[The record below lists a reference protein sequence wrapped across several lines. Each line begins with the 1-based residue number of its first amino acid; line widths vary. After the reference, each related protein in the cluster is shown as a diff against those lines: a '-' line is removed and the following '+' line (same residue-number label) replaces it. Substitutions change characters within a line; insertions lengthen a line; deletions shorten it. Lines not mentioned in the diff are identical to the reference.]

1 MDKPAAHIKCL
12 VVDDEPLAREV
23 LLRFI
28 NREPSLKLI
37 GECENGVQALPIL
50 RQQAV
55 DLLFV
60 DIQMPE
66 LLGTDL
72 IRILC
77 NPPKVILTTAY
88 PEYALES
95 YELDVV
101 DYLLKPIQFDRFLKA
116 VNKASLQIGSSAAPN
131 FPPVA
136 AVHPTPPTAAAHP
149 STLNTADDPY
159 LYVRT
164 DRKMVKVVLEDIV
177 YIEGMKNYIKIFT
190 TKGLIIT
197 KHSMAAIEAMLP
209 EPAFLRT
216 HRSYIVSQSKINSYT
231 SELIG
236 IGKVEIPIG
245 KLYKNVVMQ
254 TLDRHDRDLR

>member
-1 MDKPAAHIKCL
+1 MDKPVSRINCL

-28 NREPSLKLI
+28 NREPSLLLLA
-37 GECENGVQALPIL
+37 ECENAVQALAIL
-50 RQQAV
+50 RQQPV

-72 IRILC
+72 IRILR
-77 NPPKVILTTAY
+77 NPPKVIFTTAY
-88 PEYALES
+88 PEYAVES

-101 DYLLKPIQFDRFLKA
+101 DYLLKPIQFERFLKA
-116 VNKASLQIGSSAAPN
+116 VNKASLQIAPTASTSAISPA
-131 FPPVA
+131 
-136 AVHPTPPTAAAHP
+136 PPTDRNDRPHP
-149 STLNTADDPY
+149 SDRPDPTDSY
-159 LYVRT
+159 LYFRT
-164 DRKMVKVVLEDIV
+164 DRKMVKVILEDIV
-177 YIEGMKNYIKIFT
+177 YIEGMKNYIKINT
-190 TKGLIIT
+190 TKGVIIT

-209 EPAFLRT
+209 ETTFLRA
-216 HRSYIVSQSKINSYT
+216 HRSYIVSQSKISSYT
-231 SELIG
+231 GEYIG

-245 KLYKNVVMQ
+245 KLYKSSVMK

>member
-1 MDKPAAHIKCL
+1 MDKSSPHIRCL

-23 LLRFI
+23 LLRLI
-28 NREPSLKLI
+28 HREPSLELVAQ
-37 GECENGVQALPIL
+37 CENAVQALPIL
-50 RQQAV
+50 RQQSV

-60 DIQMPE
+60 DIQMPD

-72 IRILC
+72 IRILQ

-95 YELDVV
+95 YDLDVI
-101 DYLLKPIQFDRFLKA
+101 DYLLKPIQFERFLKA
-116 VNKASLQIGSSAAPN
+116 VNKASIQIGLS
-131 FPPVA
+131 
-136 AVHPTPPTAAAHP
+136 TPLPSPASPAITAA
-149 STLNTADDPY
+149 DPY

-164 DRKMVKVVLEDIV
+164 DRKMVKIILEDIV

-190 TKGLIIT
+190 TNGLVIT

-209 EPAFLRT
+209 ESAFLRT
-216 HRSYIVSQSKINSYT
+216 HRSYIVSQSKINAYT
-231 SELIG
+231 GEYIG

-245 KLYKNVVMQ
+245 KLYKTSVMQ